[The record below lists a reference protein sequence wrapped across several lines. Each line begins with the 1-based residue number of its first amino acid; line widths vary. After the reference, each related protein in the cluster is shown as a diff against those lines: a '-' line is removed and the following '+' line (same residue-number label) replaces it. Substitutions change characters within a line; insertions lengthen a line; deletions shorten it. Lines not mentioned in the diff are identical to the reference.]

1 MSKTRINLFNHTLL
15 PPKQRLTLKTL
26 GLASAA
32 ILLLGGVAI
41 GLMGYF
47 NGQLQADA
55 AQTKAQLASQQ
66 TQLAQLQKQLQQHQ
80 PNPALQAEVKLQQQE
95 LQLKSL
101 LLNELAQREQLKSVG
116 FTEKLQEL
124 AKVSNGNIWLTHLHF
139 DEQKMV
145 FEGYGSSPE
154 AVPDWIARLSL
165 TQSYR
170 GKAFASMTM
179 AREEGKPLAFKL
191 TTEAEEKDAQ

>member
-1 MSKTRINLFNHTLL
+1 MTKTRINLFSSALL

-26 GLASAA
+26 GLSGAL
-32 ILLLGGVAI
+32 ILLLGGASLGVI
-41 GLMGYF
+41 SYLH
-47 NGQLQADA
+47 GQLQAQV
-55 AQTKAQLASQQ
+55 AQTKTLLNSQQ
-66 TQLAQLQKQLQQHQ
+66 SQLEQLQAQLQRHQ
-80 PNPALQAEVKLQQQE
+80 PDTSLQAEVTLQQQE
-95 LQLKSL
+95 LRLKTL
-101 LLNELAQREQLKSVG
+101 LLNELSQREQLKSVG

-139 DEQKMV
+139 DEQKIV

-191 TTEAEEKDAQ
+191 TTEAEESSAQ

>member
-1 MSKTRINLFNHTLL
+1 MNKTRINLFTTALL

-26 GLASAA
+26 GLSGA
-32 ILLLGGVAI
+32 LLVLLGGICIAVMSYLDSQLKAEVAQTKV
-41 GLMGYF
+41 LL
-47 NGQLQADA
+47 NSQQAQLEQLQA
-55 AQTKAQLASQQ
+55 K
-66 TQLAQLQKQLQQHQ
+66 LQQHQ
-80 PNPALQAEVKLQQQE
+80 PDAALQAEVTQQQQE
-95 LQLKSL
+95 LQLKTL

-139 DEQKMV
+139 DEQKIV

-191 TTEAEEKDAQ
+191 TTEAEESSAQ